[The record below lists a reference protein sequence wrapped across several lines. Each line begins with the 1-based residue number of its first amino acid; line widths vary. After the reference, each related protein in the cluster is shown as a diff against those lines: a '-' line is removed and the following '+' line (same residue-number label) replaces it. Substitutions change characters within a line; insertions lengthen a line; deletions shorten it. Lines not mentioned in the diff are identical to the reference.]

1 MKKLLG
7 LIILVT
13 GLATGLSAQTKPTL
27 VTVHPFAADPVLS
40 TVHLGL
46 GWATIA
52 SALATGVL
60 GPERA
65 GLQIHQTLGY
75 ITAGLAA
82 ATMVAGIWAHW
93 GDVGL
98 SYSWDNPDNIHALLG
113 AAGGTMMMIAPFVA
127 PNTLH
132 KTLGEA
138 GGFFMGVA
146 VVWKLVF

>member
-7 LIILVT
+7 LVVLIT
-13 GLATGLSAQTKPTL
+13 SLAVGVSAETKPSL
-27 VTVHPFAADPVLS
+27 VTVHPFAANPVVS

-65 GLQIHQTLGY
+65 GLQVHQTLGY

-98 SYSWDNPDNIHALLG
+98 SYSWDNPDNIHAFLG

-138 GGFFMGVA
+138 GGFLMGVA